1 MTWSYPQVD
10 IPTDSYEYGKAP
22 NFSNFQK
29 YYNEDQEYMYQ
40 MITQTVQKKIV
51 PDSSFNWI
59 MPVGTA
65 IQNIKSSY
73 MTDLDIY
80 RDYTHLNDYA
90 RLVAGYVWFCRLEG
104 IPTETFKLDYIP
116 DALTKTYT
124 QSGDIQ
130 LNESMMQVLE
140 ESVRNACATPFQV
153 TQSQYTEAP

>member
-1 MTWSYPQVD
+1 
-10 IPTDSYEYGKAP
+10 
-22 NFSNFQK
+22 
-29 YYNEDQEYMYQ
+29 
-40 MITQTVQKKIV
+40 MITQTVQNKIV
-51 PDSSFNWI
+51 PDSTFRWI

-73 MTDLDIY
+73 LGDLDIY

-104 IPTETFKLDYIP
+104 IPTETFKLNYIP